1 VVVENLS
8 LLSIATNRLGG
19 NMNKEQ
25 KREFLRNLIEMRK
38 DMSDTKKKQ
47 ELKKMVEETF
57 KGQSGTDRNY
67 NKICQLQDNGLLPF
81 IEIPHVLHTEEHG
94 DLVFRIDKEQGKIKI
109 MKRLYQWDSEKDNID
124 DE

>member
-1 VVVENLS
+1 
-8 LLSIATNRLGG
+8 
-19 NMNKEQ
+19 MNEEQ

-47 ELKKMVEETF
+47 ELKKMVTETF

-81 IEIPHVLHTEEHG
+81 IEIPHVMHTEEHG
-94 DLVFRIDKEQGKIKI
+94 DLVFRIDKKQGKIKI

>member
-1 VVVENLS
+1 
-8 LLSIATNRLGG
+8 
-19 NMNKEQ
+19 MNEEQ

-67 NKICQLQDNGLLPF
+67 NKICQLF
-81 IEIPHVLHTEEHG
+81 
-94 DLVFRIDKEQGKIKI
+94 KIKKCVKI
-109 MKRLYQWDSEKDNID
+109 GTTDVMLTTFFIAPICCP
-124 DE
+124 